1 MKSNSKKFLFIH
13 IPKTAGNAVQ
23 KVLMPYSDDEIYRE
37 SHKDGKL
44 NDFEVKNELGIC
56 RKHEW
61 VGPYIENPEVLGVSV
76 EDYFKFS
83 VVRNPWERMVS
94 WYCYTFPR
102 ISQEIDKDHFF
113 ENGLGKNMPSMKDY
127 LYYDGKNQMDYIIRY
142 ENLEE
147 GFKEVCLKLDIPFE
161 GFEVTNPSTHPH
173 YSNFYNDDS
182 LSKIDELYGDDAK
195 IFNYSYENSHKET

>member
-61 VGPYIENPEVLGVSV
+61 VGPYIENPEVLGASV
-76 EDYFKFS
+76 EDYLKFS

-102 ISQEIDKDHFF
+102 ISQEIDKDHFL

-195 IFNYSYENSHKET
+195 IFNYSYEVS

>member
-61 VGPYIENPEVLGVSV
+61 VGPYIENPEVLGVSI

-113 ENGLGKNMPSMKDY
+113 ENGLGRNMPAMKDY

-173 YSNFYNDDS
+173 YSNFYNDDR

-195 IFNYSYENSHKET
+195 IFNYSYEDSHKET

>member
-61 VGPYIENPEVLGVSV
+61 VGPYIENPEALGVSV

-113 ENGLGKNMPSMKDY
+113 ENGLGRNMPAMKDY
-127 LYYDGKNQMDYIIRY
+127 LYYDGKNQMDYIVRY

-147 GFKEVCLKLDIPFE
+147 GFKEVCLKLDIPFK

-195 IFNYSYENSHKET
+195 IFNYSYEDSHKET